1 MISSIPD
8 ASTSIAATVLP
19 SPVRR
24 IETAFEI
31 HHLASDAAGV
41 LVDANNP
48 EGDTVVMRDTQ
59 ERARAIGWQIVVAK
73 VAAERDFDLAFATLV
88 QQRAS
93 ALLVTGGPFFN
104 GRRRRI
110 AVLAIRHAIPAIYA
124 VREYVEA
131 GGLMSYGSQT
141 DAYRGAG
148 AYVGRILKGAKPAEL
163 PVLLPT
169 KFELVINLATA
180 KALGL
185 EVPPS
190 LLLSFPKI
198 PSVRIRAMRGN

>member
-24 IETAFEI
+24 METAFEI

-148 AYVGRILKGAKPAEL
+148 AYVGRILKGANRPSCRFCCR
-163 PVLLPT
+163 PSSNWSSTSPPPRHS
-169 KFELVINLATA
+169 
-180 KALGL
+180 GL
-185 EVPPS
+185 RCRRRSSCRSRKSHPCG
-190 LLLSFPKI
+190 FA
-198 PSVRIRAMRGN
+198 R